1 MAEEMTCITSDRHED
16 GIMTTNEDDEKIKI
30 YFKNMR
36 KNEKD
41 NGTQIILDGISEE
54 DIGVNELTD
63 FINKLSLKSEH
74 DDENFN
80 EINGESPLIFTEEFS
95 KNAANIA
102 SRPFLLKEERERNI
116 AYLNIIMMTIE
127 KADMTSIVIT
137 NLKEIS
143 KLLLNEIQFQQL
155 SGEITTFPLESIF
168 KLNDVVSS
176 KYTRESR
183 KIRAPT
189 SIDHNVCRNIDDILL
204 EAEIIKQHLSLLG
217 YENQKKNLD
226 KDVKINDSNVTNAIE
241 LESKQQPLP
250 SPSIVFN
257 RNYTGRVLQCQQ
269 INEMFQEAFKQMEI
283 NNLIDVNLPQVL
295 GVHEL
300 KSIREKKIPF
310 HYIRNENFCVYTPN
324 KKEFFVD
331 DAKRKLRVLL
341 PHLDQKKIDNQITAY
356 QVHLATSIAQGKDVN
371 QIFCCVPPVCDID
384 YTKCGFVDWFKYD
397 PQVHVTDLKEVDGRK
412 IWAFVFNLI
421 PDEEKGERRLERFF
435 ASAWIK
441 SSLFT
446 HIDSTNP
453 GCLKKVMCFNI
464 FSIEELSV
472 YSSNNSETFAIFL
485 CYFK

>member
-1 MAEEMTCITSDRHED
+1 MAEEMTCITSDRPED
-16 GIMTTNEDDEKIKI
+16 GIMTTNEDDEEEI
-30 YFKNMR
+30 YIKNMI
-36 KNEKD
+36 KSEKD
-41 NGTQIILDGISEE
+41 NGTQLILDGISEE
-54 DIGVNELTD
+54 IGVNELTD

-74 DDENFN
+74 DENFN

-102 SRPFLLKEERERNI
+102 SRPFSLKEEHEKNI
-116 AYLNIIMMTIE
+116 VYLNTLMTTIE
-127 KADMTSIVIT
+127 TSDMTSIVSA

-143 KLLLNEIQFQQL
+143 KLLLNEIDIQQL
-155 SGEITTFPLESIF
+155 SGGGSTTFPLEDIF
-168 KLNDVVSS
+168 KLNEVVLS
-176 KYTRESR
+176 KYTRDSN
-183 KIRAPT
+183 KMKLRAST
-189 SIDHNVCRNIDDILL
+189 SVDDNICRNIDHILRHVQ
-204 EAEIIKQHLSLLG
+204 EIKQHLSSLG
-217 YENQKKNLD
+217 YENPKKINFD

-257 RNYTGRVLQCQQ
+257 RNYTGRVLQHKKTNN
-269 INEMFQEAFKQMEI
+269 IFQETFKQMEI

-300 KSIREKKIPF
+300 KSIHEKKIPF

-331 DAKRKLRVLL
+331 DAKRKLRILA
-341 PHLDQKKIDNQITAY
+341 PHLKQKQIDDQITAY
-356 QVHLATSIAQGKDVN
+356 QAHIASNIAQGNDVK
-371 QIFCCVPPVCDID
+371 QIFCCVPPGCDID
-384 YTKCGFVDWFKYD
+384 YTKCGFVDCFKYN

-421 PDEEKGERRLERFF
+421 PDEEGEHRLERYFS
-435 ASAWIK
+435 SAWMG

-446 HIDSTNP
+446 HIGSTNP
-453 GCLKKVMCFNI
+453 GCFKKVMCFNI
-464 FSIEELSV
+464 FSIKELTV
-472 YSSNNSETFAIFL
+472 YNSNITETFAIFL